1 MDNKDDDLEREQ
13 DIEDLANRIVGKIMK
28 IKALNGKDWQSAANE
43 DPLEMRVPNVP
54 RLYKMY
60 GELAKLMTFLGLFEE
75 DEEYEKCAEIKER
88 IMMINKILEKYD
100 EI

>member
-13 DIEDLANRIVGKIMK
+13 DIEDLANRIVSKIMK
-28 IKALNGKDWQSAANE
+28 IKALSGKDWQYAANE

-60 GELAKLMTFLGLFEE
+60 GELAKIMTFRGLFEE

>member
-13 DIEDLANRIVGKIMK
+13 DIEELANRIVSKIMQ
-28 IKALNGKDWQSAANE
+28 IKALDGKNWQHASTE
-43 DPLEMRVPNVP
+43 DPLETRVTNVP

-60 GELAKLMTFLGLFEE
+60 GELAKLMTLLGLFEE

-88 IMMINKILEKYD
+88 IMMINKILDKYD

>member
-13 DIEDLANRIVGKIMK
+13 DIEELANRIVSKIMQ
-28 IKALNGKDWQSAANE
+28 IKALNNEDWQPTGFE
-43 DPLEMRVPNVP
+43 DPLEMQVPNVP

-60 GELAKLMTFLGLFEE
+60 GELAKLMTLLSLFEE
-75 DEEYEKCAEIKER
+75 DEEYEKCAEIKEK
-88 IMMINKILEKYD
+88 IIIINKILEKYD

>member
-1 MDNKDDDLEREQ
+1 MDNKDDDIEREQ
-13 DIEDLANRIVGKIMK
+13 DIEDLANRIVSKIMK
-28 IKALNGKDWQSAANE
+28 IKALNGKDRQYAANE

-75 DEEYEKCAEIKER
+75 DEEYEQCAEIKER

>member
-1 MDNKDDDLEREQ
+1 MDNKDDDIEREQ
-13 DIEDLANRIVGKIMK
+13 DIEDLANR
-28 IKALNGKDWQSAANE
+28 KALSGKEWQYASTE
-43 DPLEMRVPNVP
+43 DPLEMLVPNVP